1 MGTFNTLRV
10 YVKNEGGA
18 SEDDGERTDGLIS

>member
-1 MGTFNTLRV
+1 MGTFNTFRV

-18 SEDDGERTDGLIS
+18 SEEDGERTDGLIS